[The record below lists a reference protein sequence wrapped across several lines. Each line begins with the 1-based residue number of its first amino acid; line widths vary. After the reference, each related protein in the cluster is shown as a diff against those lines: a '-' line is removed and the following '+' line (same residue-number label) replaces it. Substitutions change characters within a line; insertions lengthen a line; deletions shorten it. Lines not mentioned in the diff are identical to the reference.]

1 MRGMALFGTSLPNA
15 ATNSG
20 EDSDSQVNYL
30 YSSSFNFSIAN
41 HSQTEGN

>member
-1 MRGMALFGTSLPNA
+1 MKGIALFGTSLPNA
-15 ATNSG
+15 ATNSD
-20 EDSDSQVNYL
+20 EDDDSQVNYL